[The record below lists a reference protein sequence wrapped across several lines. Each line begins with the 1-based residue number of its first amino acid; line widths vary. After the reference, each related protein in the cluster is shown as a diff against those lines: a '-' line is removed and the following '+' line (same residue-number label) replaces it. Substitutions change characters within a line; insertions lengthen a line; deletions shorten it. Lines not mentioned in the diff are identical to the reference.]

1 MNTTQV
7 DRNGIVLGLHKSE
20 LMQTEA
26 DGWGYF
32 NLGPG
37 FSNDYGCEQFR

>member
-26 DGWGYF
+26 DVGLF
-32 NLGPG
+32 
-37 FSNDYGCEQFR
+37 